1 MVLMNLPEGFGG
13 SLNIE
18 VTEPLQ
24 PIAPGLFNERAT
36 PTATV
41 RSITFEPNT
50 WDGEDIHE
58 VTEEQ
63 LTTNVYDYHEITL
76 VWSPAPDV
84 DDYTYHR
91 DAPNGTH
98 FTLQD
103 VIDTI
108 VQAQYLFR
116 PYSNWFGGIDT
127 SHTYFE
133 GFTRHGEHTFSL
145 FWGS

>member
-1 MVLMNLPEGFGG
+1 MALMNLPEGFGG

-18 VTEPLQ
+18 VSEPLL
-24 PIAPGLFNERAT
+24 PIVGLNERAA
-36 PTATV
+36 PTATIIA
-41 RSITFEPNT
+41 ITFDPNT
-50 WDGEDIHE
+50 FDGEDIQE

-63 LTTNVYDYHEITL
+63 LTTNVYDYHEIAL

-84 DDYTYHR
+84 DDHKYHR

-116 PYSNWFGGIDT
+116 PYSDWFGGIDT

-133 GFTRHGEHTFSL
+133 GFTQRGEHTFSI